1 HFVERHLY
9 DCPEA
14 VAELALY
21 TDIQEALLFDV
32 PLVAAPPG
40 LATRIAQIPAAK
52 TAAAQAPLALR
63 ILPTPSAPTPQ
74 PWRMW
79 AAAAA
84 AILLLIASNVYW
96 LARTNAIQADLTTQ
110 VALQNQAIAAL
121 TAEDG
126 TLTPLVSVDSGA
138 GRGIVGWHGA
148 GAVMQV
154 RDLAPTTAAQSYQ
167 LWLIGGDRIISA
179 GTFSVTADGLATLVF
194 MPDEPVQ
201 TFSNFGITLEPAGGS
216 AQPTTTPILLGEI

>member
-1 HFVERHLY
+1 MNNTMTPNPDPTICDQVLALIPAYALGVTDVEDTHFVERHLY

-21 TDIQEALLFDV
+21 TDIQEAMLFDV

-40 LATRIAQIPAAK
+40 LATRIAEIPAAK
-52 TAAAQAPLALR
+52 TTAAQAPLALR
-63 ILPTPSAPTPQ
+63 SVPTPILSAPTPQ
-74 PWRMW
+74 RWGMW

-121 TAEDG
+121 TAEDA
-126 TLTPLVSVDSGA
+126 TLTPLVSADSGA

-154 RDLAPTTAAQSYQ
+154 RDLAPTTAAQS
-167 LWLIGGDRIISA
+167 
-179 GTFSVTADGLATLVF
+179 
-194 MPDEPVQ
+194 
-201 TFSNFGITLEPAGGS
+201 
-216 AQPTTTPILLGEI
+216 